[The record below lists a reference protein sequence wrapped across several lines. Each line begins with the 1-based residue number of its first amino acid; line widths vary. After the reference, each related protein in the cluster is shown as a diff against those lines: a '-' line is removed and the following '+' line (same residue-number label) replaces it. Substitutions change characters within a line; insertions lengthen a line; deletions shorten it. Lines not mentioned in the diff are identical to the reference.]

1 MDKMFT
7 VMRREYLSRL
17 KTKGFV
23 ISTILT
29 PLLLIAMMVVPG
41 LLLFLK
47 SDKPKQIAVIDQTGV
62 ILDSLMVTLNEK
74 NEAGQRLY
82 NFIQHDARPEEIEAV
97 KKSLSEQVDK
107 NNLDGYIIVPV
118 SIFAEDG
125 GAEYYGK
132 SVTNFN
138 ENRRIR
144 NAISRAVTARRI
156 QESGLNSEQVRQL
169 VRRVELRT
177 FRITEGGKE
186 EEDAGHT
193 ELVVWIL
200 VMFIYMAMLIYGQ
213 IVMRSVIEE
222 KNSRVIESVISSVK
236 PFHLMAGKI
245 LGIGALG
252 LTQYSLWA
260 LVMGLLSLYGVK
272 TANLFTSKAANA
284 PAFTMPAIPLETLIF
299 FVVFFVLGYFLFA
312 AMYAGLGA
320 MVNSEEEAQQLVFPM
335 VILVVIPMLCTTFI
349 INNPSS
355 RLSLVLSLI
364 PFFAPITMF
373 ARIVVQMPPLW
384 QIAVCLAL
392 TIATVFG
399 MIWVVGRIY
408 RVGVLMYGKRP
419 SLPEV
424 IKWIKYA

>member
-1 MDKMFT
+1 
-7 VMRREYLSRL
+7 
-17 KTKGFV
+17 KT
-23 ISTILT
+23 
-29 PLLLIAMMVVPG
+29 
-41 LLLFLK
+41 
-47 SDKPKQIAVIDQTGV
+47 
-62 ILDSLMVTLNEK
+62 
-74 NEAGQRLY
+74 
-82 NFIQHDARPEEIEAV
+82 
-97 KKSLSEQVDK
+97 LSEQVDK
-107 NNLDGYIIVPV
+107 NHLDGYLIIPA
-118 SIFAEDG
+118 SIFEDG
-125 GAEYYGK
+125 NAEYYGK

-144 NAISRAVTARRI
+144 SAISRAVTERRI
-156 QESGLNSEQVRQL
+156 QQSGLNSEQVRQL

-186 EEDAGHT
+186 EEEAGQT
-193 ELVVWIL
+193 ELLVWIL

-252 LTQYSLWA
+252 LTQYALWA

-272 TANLFTSKAANA
+272 AATLFTSKAANA
-284 PAFTMPAIPLETLIF
+284 SAFPMPAIPLETLIF
-299 FVVFFVLGYFLFA
+299 FVVFFVLGYFIFA
-312 AMYAGLGA
+312 VMYAGLGA

-335 VILVVIPMLCTTFI
+335 VILVIVPMLCTTFI

-355 RLSLVLSLI
+355 QLSVILSLI
-364 PFFAPITMF
+364 PFFSPITMF

-384 QIAVCLAL
+384 QIGVCLAL
-392 TIATVFG
+392 TIATIFG
-399 MIWVVGRIY
+399 MIWIVGRIY